1 MNVTDIETDEV
12 IDLPVSDL
20 FTGIGMSCIDDLA
33 DANTKEE
40 LQEKLAALSEHQKDN
55 VLIFLANSLRRGEM
69 ATNAFKVSNWREGS
83 AMDVWHILFPNFKS
97 E

>member
-40 LQEKLAALSEHQKDN
+40 
-55 VLIFLANSLRRGEM
+55 
-69 ATNAFKVSNWREGS
+69 
-83 AMDVWHILFPNFKS
+83 
-97 E
+97 